1 MATSEGN
8 FQRTARAY
16 LAAIDKYNGKT
27 NAILTKL
34 EELAMEQ
41 AARADEAEQRGEW
54 LGLLHGVCITLK
66 DCLHVAGYRT
76 TYGSALYA
84 EQISKSDSAVIARLR
99 RAGAIFLGKTNLTE
113 FCYGATGENP
123 AYGDI
128 NNPWSLDR
136 VPGGSSSGAAA
147 AAATD
152 GPDCQRDASRASDDP
167 ISRV

>member
-16 LAAIDKYNGKT
+16 LEAINKYNGKT

-66 DCLHVAGYRT
+66 DCLHVAGYPNHVWF
-76 TYGSALYA
+76 GALCRA
-84 EQISKSDSAVIARLR
+84 DFEVRFRCDCAVA
-99 RAGAIFLGKTNLTE
+99 
-113 FCYGATGENP
+113 
-123 AYGDI
+123 
-128 NNPWSLDR
+128 S
-136 VPGGSSSGAAA
+136 GGS
-147 AAATD
+147 D
-152 GPDCQRDASRASDDP
+152 FSREEQSH
-167 ISRV
+167 RVLLWRYR